1 MATAAAVRSPRSTLH
16 TRGTWP
22 AREDRIPSTVWL
34 AILWVGMIAG
44 FGTDASR
51 YLHSNPPPPII
62 VHFHAAVF
70 TVWMLL
76 LTAQV
81 LLVLRQRVEFH
92 RKFGWFLVGWAC
104 LMAFMGP
111 AAFISVAAQAAKL
124 HGPSPRP
131 LLSVQIGAIGGFL
144 ILLAWG
150 IALRKNP
157 AAHKRMMILST
168 VSLADPGFGR
178 LIEHPPCGAAFSR
191 SMVPLRLLRQRPAH
205 RSHSHV
211 GLVPRPPRSLISGR
225 RSRLARS
232 RVSCLGPLFLE
243 ALAATHIGMG
253 RSLGQTLRLDSF

>member
-1 MATAAAVRSPRSTLH
+1 MATTAVARNSRFTLH

-22 AREDRIPSTVWL
+22 AREDRIPSAVWL
-34 AILWVGMIAG
+34 AILWAGMIAG

-51 YLHSNPPPPII
+51 YLHSIPPPPII
-62 VHFHAAVF
+62 VHVHAAVF

-76 LTAQV
+76 LTTQV
-81 LLVLRQRVEFH
+81 LLVLRQRIEWH
-92 RKFGWFLVGWAC
+92 RKFGWFLAGWAC

-168 VSLADPGFGR
+168 VSIASPGFARFSSFLIPAAPHSATVWFFYIFYGNVLLIVLMAAWDWYRGR
-178 LIEHPPCGAAFSR
+178 LIRSFVIGAA
-191 SMVPLRLLRQRPAH
+191 
-205 RSHSHV
+205 
-211 GLVPRPPRSLISGR
+211 GL
-225 RSRLARS
+225 
-232 RVSCLGPLFLE
+232 
-243 ALAATHIGMG
+243 LAAEYLAAALYFWKPWQQLTMG
-253 RSLGQTLRLDSF
+253 WVTVWAKHFG